1 MKKIKFSRK
10 RENDIADATG
20 GKRHARSGGLW
31 WKKGDASTV
40 DFLFEDKFTEKEYY
54 SVTTLVIQK
63 IEKESMSIGKL
74 PVLRVGFI
82 SKYGNADYAIL
93 RCRDCIID
101 PIEYTK
107 IPLEISKNK
116 SIRLSSDRLRGL
128 QITGDKFVL
137 RFWLT
142 EKEYIIMNWDFFVSI
157 KHKIIVGEQL

>member
-1 MKKIKFSRK
+1 MKKIKFSRQ
-10 RENDIADATG
+10 RENDIAEDTG

-31 WKKGDASTV
+31 WKKGDASTI
-40 DFLFEDKFTEKEYY
+40 DFLFEDKFTERDYY
-54 SVTTLVIQK
+54 STTALVLQK
-63 IEKESMSIGKL
+63 IEKESVAIGKL

-93 RCRDCIID
+93 RCKDCKID

-128 QITGDKFVL
+128 QITGDKYVM
-137 RFWLT
+137 RFWLN
-142 EKEYIIMNWDFFVSI
+142 EKEYIII
-157 KHKIIVGEQL
+157 KWEAFLELKDKIIIGEQL

>member
-1 MKKIKFSRK
+1 MKIIKFSRK
-10 RENDIADATG
+10 RENDIADDTG

-40 DFLFEDKFTEKEYY
+40 DFLFEDKFTGKEYY
-54 SVTTLVIQK
+54 SVTALVLQK
-63 IEKESMSIGKL
+63 IEKEAMTIGKL
-74 PVLRVGFI
+74 PIFRIGFI
-82 SKYGNADYAIL
+82 SRYGNADYVIL
-93 RCRDCIID
+93 RFKDCNID

-128 QITGDKFVL
+128 QITGDKFVM
-137 RFWLT
+137 RFWLI
-142 EKEYIIMNWDFFVSI
+142 EKEYIIMNWYFFVSI